1 MAARACLFKN
11 NRLVRN
17 FVEVFF
23 MVMRVGQDIGNYRL
37 LAEISHGEFAI
48 IYQAAHRILT
58 NRFVAFKLLYTARL
72 PAQGDQEDFFREARV
87 LAALQHPHI
96 LPLIDA
102 NIYEG
107 FPYIITEFAAHG
119 SLRNRLNRRPTAP
132 LSVDEALLVL
142 RQVGEALHFAH
153 QHNIVHSDVKPENIL
168 FHANAQAVLADFDI
182 ARVLSRTNAAAQSL
196 GGTAAYMSPE
206 QFQGKVR
213 KESDQYALACIAYEL
228 LTGKRPFRGEDQAA
242 LMHAHLYEQPPAPS
256 QLHGS
261 LSSQV
266 DAVIFKALAKKY
278 TDRYRDIPG
287 FLAALNS
294 AIEAGKPRKWS
305 PLVLKSAAATRENDS
320 TIYYDKTEISIP
332 EDEALAPETDH
343 TAPVASKRRAT
354 KAVAAE
360 KTATPRRVRATPAKA
375 KTAQR
380 KQADPTEEKKPA
392 VKRSTSKAKTKPATS
407 EAVSVDT
414 LSSEK
419 KVVRKKRPA
428 SVARKTS
435 VDEPQA
441 KTPVRKARN
450 TKKKAEDTPA
460 KSPVAKKR
468 TTRAKK
474 EGTAHTP

>member
-1 MAARACLFKN
+1 
-11 NRLVRN
+11 
-17 FVEVFF
+17 

-58 NRFVAFKLLYTARL
+58 NRFVAFKLLYTAQL

-87 LAALQHPHI
+87 LAELQHPHI

-132 LSVDEALLVL
+132 LSVDEGLLVL

-153 QHNIVHSDVKPENIL
+153 QHNIVHGDVKPENIL
-168 FHANAQAVLADFDI
+168 FHANTQAVLADFDI
-182 ARVLSRTNAAAQSL
+182 ARVLSRANAAAQSL

-228 LTGKRPFRGEDQAA
+228 LTGKRPFRGDDQAA
-242 LMHAHLYEQPPAPS
+242 LMHAHLYEQPSAPS
-256 QLHGS
+256 QIHSG
-261 LSSQV
+261 LSAQV
-266 DAVIFKALAKKY
+266 DAVILKAMAKKY
-278 TDRYRDIPG
+278 TDRYRNIPD
-287 FLAALNS
+287 FLAALNT
-294 AIEAGKPRKWS
+294 AIEAGKPHKWS
-305 PLVLKSAAATRENDS
+305 PLVLKSTAATRESDS
-320 TIYYDKTEISIP
+320 TIYYEKTEISIP
-332 EDEALAPETDH
+332 EEVIAPETGH
-343 TAPVASKRRAT
+343 AAPVARKRRTT
-354 KAVAAE
+354 KATAAE
-360 KTATPRRVRATPAKA
+360 KTAAPQRVRATPVRA

-392 VKRSTSKAKTKPATS
+392 VKRSTSKAKTKPAIS
-407 EAVSVDT
+407 EASEVNASA
-414 LSSEK
+414 EK
-419 KVVRKKRPA
+419 KVVRKKRPV
-428 SVARKTS
+428 SVARKITA
-435 VDEPQA
+435 DEPQA
-441 KTPVRKARN
+441 KTPVRKAR
-450 TKKKAEDTPA
+450 TTKKAEDTPT

-474 EGTAHTP
+474 EGTANTP